1 MAIFHVQKRQETDCV
16 KLAELC
22 NYIRDP
28 LATCPAL
35 TYGTYI
41 SCRIPYE
48 EMMLVKECHASALQR
63 TWEGRQFFDYIIS
76 LPEEESMEL
85 ERFTACMIAIN
96 QFIATFEGGNYQTI
110 HAIHLNT
117 DNLHAH
123 IVANNIDIFTGA
135 RFDLDMRAF
144 YKLREGVGAILQKHG
159 FTGLRDKKN
168 AAA

>member
-1 MAIFHVQKRQETDCV
+1 MAIFHVQNRNENDRV

-35 TYGTYI
+35 TYGTYV
-41 SCRIPYE
+41 SCQYPYN
-48 EMMLVKECHASALQR
+48 EMMLVKECYASAYMR
-63 TWEGRQFFDYIIS
+63 TWQGRQFYEYIVS
-76 LPEEESMEL
+76 LPEEESMRIE
-85 ERFTACMIAIN
+85 EFAACMVAVN
-96 QFIATFEGGNYQTI
+96 RFIATYGGGHYQTI
-110 HAIHLNT
+110 HAVHVNT

-123 IVANNIDIFTGA
+123 LVVNNIDIFTGA

-144 YKLREGVGAILQKHG
+144 YGLCEGVDAILQKHG
-159 FTGLRDKKN
+159 FAGVLKKKS